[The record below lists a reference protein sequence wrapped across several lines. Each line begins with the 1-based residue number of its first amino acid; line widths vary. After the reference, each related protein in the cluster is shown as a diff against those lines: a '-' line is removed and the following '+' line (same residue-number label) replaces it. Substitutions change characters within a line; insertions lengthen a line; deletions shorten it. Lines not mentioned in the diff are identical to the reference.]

1 MKVCALACKDNIN
14 DDWFEAGTPRP
25 KQARQRSVPQPRHR
39 RLQGGPGLPPP
50 HCGRGCAEGSCE
62 EACSMALL
70 HPTATHPSQQVLV
83 AQAREGLFFLTDL
96 HSLGISTGKTFQ
108 YPTIHQMEHLWVW
121 ADAHVGSGANTCCSH
136 RTGML
141 GQRAFLGQFAKCT
154 ARSTKVLAKMFLV

>member
-25 KQARQRSVPQPRHR
+25 KQARQRSVLQPRHH

-70 HPTATHPSQQVLV
+70 HPTATHPPQQVLV

-96 HSLGISTGKTFQ
+96 HSLWDLHWKNIPIPKDSSD
-108 YPTIHQMEHLWVW
+108 E
-121 ADAHVGSGANTCCSH
+121 A
-136 RTGML
+136 
-141 GQRAFLGQFAKCT
+141 
-154 ARSTKVLAKMFLV
+154 LVSMG